1 MSKIKNAVCKFCG
14 QFFCDVVLPDDATE
28 SELLEEGTKRCRCGR
43 ALEYQTKKRRVRK
56 AKLELSTI
64 TEENPEQNIRAVDY
78 SVVQL
83 LENGI
88 DSIAEDKIC
97 QIKVTLCSGGT
108 IDIKSTSSG
117 KITVARAISIK
128 YKREVE

>member
-1 MSKIKNAVCKFCG
+1 MSEIKNAVCKFCG
-14 QFFCDVVLPDDATE
+14 QIFCDVVLPDDVTE
-28 SELLEEGTKRCRCGR
+28 SELLEEGTKRCRCGH
-43 ALEYQTKKRRVRK
+43 AMAYQTKKRQARK

-64 TEENPEQNIRAVDY
+64 TEEKPEQNIRAVDY
-78 SVVQL
+78 SIVLL

-117 KITVARAISIK
+117 KMTVARAISIK
-128 YKREVE
+128 QKREVE